1 MEIRSLEGPL
11 SERDESGDLR
21 PTRRGQYRN
30 AAIKILESADFLD
43 SEDIT
48 EGSAFMVRGMMSAM
62 IDSSDS
68 GIESDEN
75 ESATA

>member
-1 MEIRSLEGPL
+1 MEIRALDGPL
-11 SERDESGDLR
+11 SERDENGNLR
-21 PTRRGQYRN
+21 PTRRGSYRN

-43 SEDIT
+43 SEDVT

-62 IDSSDS
+62 IDSSDR